1 MNPSKPLFS
10 AIFFL
15 AFSTP
20 VAAQATA
27 AGTRQA
33 DTEYQSGAVLWMQT
47 AGEARALQYQAYYL
61 ARLELERD
69 LRARRRDARRRAVV
83 VDVDET
89 VLDNSRYQATLVWE
103 HRAYDGASWTAWC
116 NREEATAV
124 PGAVEFLQ
132 YAARR
137 GVRVFYITN
146 RRIAEKNA
154 TEANLKKLGFPDVT
168 DATLLVRTDGSSKE
182 GRRQEVGRRY
192 RLVLLIGDNLND
204 FADVFEGKSVEERK
218 AAVETARTK
227 FGSRF
232 IVLPNPMYG
241 DWESAIYG
249 YNQQLSDE
257 ERASR
262 RRSALIRIGN

>member
-1 MNPSKPLFS
+1 MNPCNRLFS
-10 AIFFL
+10 IL
-15 AFSTP
+15 LCVAFSSP

-27 AGTRQA
+27 AGKQA
-33 DTEYQSGAVLWMQT
+33 DTEYQAGAVLWMQT
-47 AGEARALQYQAYYL
+47 AGETRALQYQAYYL

-69 LRARRRDARRRAVV
+69 LRGRRRDTRRRAVV

-89 VLDNSRYQATLVWE
+89 VLDNSHYQATLVLE

-116 NREEATAV
+116 NREEAAAV
-124 PGAVEFLQ
+124 PGAVDFLQ

-146 RRIAEKNA
+146 RGLVEKKA

-168 DATLLVRTDGSSKE
+168 DATLLVRTDGSGKE
-182 GRRQEVGRRY
+182 ARRQEVSRRH

-204 FADVFEGKSVEERK
+204 FAEVFEGKSVEERK
-218 AAVETARTK
+218 TAVEAARAK
-227 FGSRF
+227 FGTRF

-241 DWESAIYG
+241 DWESAVYG
-249 YNQQLSDE
+249 YNFQLSDE
-257 ERASR
+257 EKASR
-262 RRSALIRIGN
+262 RRSALIRIEN